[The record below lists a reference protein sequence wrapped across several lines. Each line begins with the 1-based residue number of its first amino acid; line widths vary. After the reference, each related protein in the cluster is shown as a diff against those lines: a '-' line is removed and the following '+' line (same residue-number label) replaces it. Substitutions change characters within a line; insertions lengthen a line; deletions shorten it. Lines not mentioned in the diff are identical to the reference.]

1 MAEDFGLDCVVRRT
15 FIEFDDKSLA
25 LYPERRRVSSDSNM
39 DYTWE
44 WALPT
49 NPNNMKS
56 WADFD
61 DTPTSMGTDDYDFE
75 DMLPSRAVI
84 ELDEEG
90 MEKEKDKE
98 KELKM
103 SQASSDT
110 QAEVSP
116 VRSMG
121 PPGVWA
127 QQHQGLPSP
136 PTLQSFTSPN
146 ASQQIQMPPGTW
158 DNKQDSPSNVQGQC
172 ATQQAVVQH
181 TPVGTPPR
189 RPALDCPAEGKTT
202 VVIRNFPHSYTRDKV
217 CEMLNSKGFDGCYDF
232 VYLPT
237 DFLSWMA
244 FGYAFINMK
253 THEDALRV
261 MDVMEGFSDWG
272 MSGGDEC
279 GVVWSDPYQ
288 GLASNIERYRNS
300 PFMGATVHE
309 MYKPL
314 LILDGK
320 VAPFPAPTKKLNPP
334 RVRRSSQYSQI
345 RASIEVN

>member
-1 MAEDFGLDCVVRRT
+1 MG
-15 FIEFDDKSLA
+15 
-25 LYPERRRVSSDSNM
+25 SSDC
-39 DYTWE
+39 
-44 WALPT
+44 
-49 NPNNMKS
+49 
-56 WADFD
+56 
-61 DTPTSMGTDDYDFE
+61 DFE
-75 DMLPSRAVI
+75 DMLPSRVAI
-84 ELDEEG
+84 ELDEEE
-90 MEKEKDKE
+90 MEKCEKDKE
-98 KELKM
+98 KELEM
-103 SQASSDT
+103 SKASSDT
-110 QAEVSP
+110 KVDAIP
-116 VRSMG
+116 ARTMC

-127 QQHQGLPSP
+127 
-136 PTLQSFTSPN
+136 SPN
-146 ASQQIQMPPGTW
+146 ASQQIQLPPGTW
-158 DNKQDSPSNVQGQC
+158 DNKQGSASP
-172 ATQQAVVQH
+172 QQALAQH

-189 RPALDCPAEGKTT
+189 RPTLDCPAEGKTT
-202 VVIRNFPHSYTRDKV
+202 IVIRNFPHSYTRDMV
-217 CEMLNSKGFDGCYDF
+217 CELLNLNGFDGCYDF

-237 DFLSWMA
+237 DFLSWKA

-272 MSGGDEC
+272 KSGGNAC

-288 GLASNIERYRNS
+288 GLAANIERYRNS
-300 PFMGATVHE
+300 PVMGATVHE

>member
-1 MAEDFGLDCVVRRT
+1 MAGDFGFAHVIRRT

-25 LYPERRRVSSDSNM
+25 LYPERRRISSDT
-39 DYTWE
+39 DVEYTWS

-49 NPNNMKS
+49 NSNNVKS
-56 WADFD
+56 WADLD
-61 DTPTSMGTDDYDFE
+61 DSPMSMTSDECDFA

-84 ELDEEG
+84 ELDEEEI
-90 MEKEKDKE
+90 EKEMMKEKEKE
-98 KELKM
+98 KELEK
-103 SQASSDT
+103 SKAAEKKVDASPNR
-110 QAEVSP
+110 A
-116 VRSMG
+116 

-127 QQHQGLPSP
+127 PPSP
-136 PTLQSFTSPN
+136 PASPQRH
-146 ASQQIQMPPGTW
+146 AMAPPAVPQQVQMPPGNW
-158 DNKQDSPSNVQGQC
+158 SQQDTDSKVQC
-172 ATQQAVVQH
+172 APQEVVQH

-189 RPALDCPAEGKTT
+189 RPVLDCPAEGKTT
-202 VVIRNFPHSYTRDKV
+202 VVIRNFPHSYTRDMV
-217 CEMLNSKGFDGCYDF
+217 CELLNSKGFDGCYDF

-272 MSGGDEC
+272 RTGGKEC
-279 GVVWSDPYQ
+279 NVVWSDPYQ
-288 GLASNIERYRNS
+288 GLAANIERYRNS
-300 PFMGATVHE
+300 PVMGATVHE

>member
-1 MAEDFGLDCVVRRT
+1 MAEDFGLDRVVRKT

-25 LYPERRRVSSDSNM
+25 LCPERRRVSSDTNVE
-39 DYTWE
+39 YTWD

-49 NPNNMKS
+49 IKDNMKS
-56 WADFD
+56 WADLDDSPMSMNSDECDFD
-61 DTPTSMGTDDYDFE
+61 
-75 DMLPSRAVI
+75 DMLPFRAVI
-84 ELDEEG
+84 ELDEEEI
-90 MEKEKDKE
+90 EKDDKDKE
-98 KELKM
+98 KDLET
-103 SQASSDT
+103 SQASLDT
-110 QAEVSP
+110 KVDVIP
-116 VRSMG
+116 VRTIA

-127 QQHQGLPSP
+127 HKF
-136 PTLQSFTSPN
+136 QSFTSP
-146 ASQQIQMPPGTW
+146 QQIQMPPGTW
-158 DNKQDSPSNVQGQC
+158 DNKQDSLSKAQGKC
-172 ATQQAVVQH
+172 APQQAVVQH

-189 RPALDCPAEGKTT
+189 RPALDCPAKGKTT
-202 VVIRNFPHSYTRDKV
+202 VVIRNFPHSYTRDMV
-217 CEMLNSKGFDGCYDF
+217 CEVLNLRGFDGCYDF

-272 MSGGDEC
+272 QSGGKEC

-288 GLASNIERYRNS
+288 GLAANIERYRNS
-300 PFMGATVHE
+300 PVMGATVHE
-309 MYKPL
+309 IYKPL
-314 LILDGK
+314 LIMDGK